1 MGDLEGEI
9 DTINLAFSADGILRL
24 LEKREWGNKSE
35 RDLTFAANYLDDA
48 LVGSAYVRI
57 YGSEGLLEC
66 QKEIRA
72 YRILIAANPW
82 LERLDKDEFEDAFDE
97 CITSLM
103 ALTERQEI
111 TEKMREELTR
121 LFGGLKEYCSRVMCS
136 SKGANGELRLV
147 G

>member
-24 LEKREWGNKSE
+24 LGKGEWGNKSE

-72 YRILIAANPW
+72 YRVLIAADPE
-82 LERLDKDEFEDAFDE
+82 LERLEEEEFEDVFDE
-97 CITSLM
+97 CITGLM

-121 LFGGLKEYCSRVMCS
+121 LFGRLKEYCSRVMCS

>member
-48 LVGSAYVRI
+48 LAGLDYI
-57 YGSEGLLEC
+57 HTYGGDGLLEC

-72 YRILIAANPW
+72 YRVLIAADPE
-82 LERLDKDEFEDAFDE
+82 LERLEEEEFEDVFDE
-97 CITSLM
+97 CITGLM

-121 LFGGLKEYCSRVMCS
+121 LFGRLKEYCFMSMCS

>member
-24 LEKREWGNKSE
+24 LGKGEWGNKSE

-72 YRILIAANPW
+72 YRVLIAADPE
-82 LERLDKDEFEDAFDE
+82 LERLEEEEFEDVFDE
-97 CITSLM
+97 CITGLM

-111 TEKMREELTR
+111 TEKMRGELIK
-121 LFGGLKEYCSRVMCS
+121 LFRELKEYCFSGMCS